1 MGAEMGN
8 AVRVTPS
15 TKIRF
20 KCTGCGDCCR
30 HVKETVPVDSQD
42 AFRIA
47 KYLMETGEDIFC
59 IDQFLLEYATPAL
72 LNECG
77 YFVYFLKSVGED
89 DACVF
94 LKDNRCTIHEAKPR
108 ACRLYPF
115 MVEPNE
121 SGEHRYLYSRE
132 RTHHFRGTIVET
144 RSWMKKNFP
153 KEDRA
158 FMQAD
163 YSKVRLIAM
172 LLKEIPENR
181 ITEAALHL
189 QRLLYSEYELDT
201 PFLEQFQRNQEK
213 LLAILARMAN

>member
-213 LLAILARMAN
+213 LLAILARMAD